1 MGMYPVYQ
9 VFVYQMA
16 TMMGKVRA
24 MPRKMLKVTR
34 NGEMRGC
41 WLVEM
46 TFQSKVGKGLRPK
59 PACVPALAAR
69 ITLSGAIHDIL
80 RTKTQSGHEGKVV
93 IQNIPGEV
101 REERC
106 NVVGEPE
113 VHKHTKKCV
122 EEETHLG
129 YLPAVCNRILFSM
142 E

>member
-24 MPRKMLKVTR
+24 VPRKMLRVTR

-41 WLVEM
+41 WAAAM
-46 TFQSKVGKGLRPK
+46 TFQSKVGKGFRPK
-59 PACVPALAAR
+59 PDCVPAMAAR
-69 ITLSGAIHDIL
+69 FTLSGAIHDIL
-80 RTKTQSGHEGKVV
+80 QKKTQSGHERKAVV
-93 IQNIPGEV
+93 PNIPGKV
-101 REERC
+101 REERR

-122 EEETHLG
+122 EEETYLG
-129 YLPAVCNRILFSM
+129 HLPAVCDRVFFSM